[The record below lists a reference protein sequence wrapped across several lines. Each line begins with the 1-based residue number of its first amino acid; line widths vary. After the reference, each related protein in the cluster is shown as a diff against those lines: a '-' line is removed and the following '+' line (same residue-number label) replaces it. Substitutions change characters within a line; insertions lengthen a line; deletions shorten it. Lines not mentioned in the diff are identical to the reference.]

1 MITEQK
7 VTLGAVTLEY
17 QASVVHLGLGYVGL
31 LKSMHLGSGSP
42 QVPSDARKM
51 NINRVGVKF
60 LNTLGAR
67 YGTDL
72 YKMQDF
78 IFTQSTDLTGRP
90 PPLFSDHLVV
100 PVEDS
105 SAYEKHFY
113 IQQIRPLPCTIE
125 ELTPFIEIDER

>member
-1 MITEQK
+1 MGHG
-7 VTLGAVTLEY
+7 VGAPT
-17 QASVVHLGLGYVGL
+17 H
-31 LKSMHLGSGSP
+31 P
-42 QVPSDARKM
+42 
-51 NINRVGVKF
+51 NIVKECQQCLF
-60 LNTLGAR
+60 IQNKKLQ
-67 YGTDL
+67 
-72 YKMQDF
+72 QDF

-125 ELTPFIEIDER
+125 ELSPFIEFDER